1 MTPDQKNQEKPLILA
16 VDDSAE
22 NLHMLVSLLGD
33 DYRVRVAK
41 SGEKAVELAGQL
53 PHPDLILMDVIMPGM
68 NGFEAC
74 EQLKSDEHTKHIP
87 IIFLTALNDV
97 ADETMG
103 LRKGGA
109 DFIIKP
115 INPDIVKARIN
126 VHLALQAE
134 RRKADSLL
142 RVLLPETVIND
153 LIVKGSHKPEIHE
166 HVSILFC
173 DFINF
178 SGITAR
184 LSPEFLIA
192 ELTDIYGNFDE
203 ICEKH
208 GATRIKTIGD
218 AYMAASGLGGDTDHA
233 ERIVNT
239 GFDFISYLKKRNEG
253 AQQQWECR
261 VGVHSGSVISGIIG
275 KTRFSYDIIGVDV
288 NIASRVESAGR
299 NMAVTVTEATM
310 RLLPKDRYA
319 LQSIGTSNLKGTGE
333 FELFVVTGD
342 ARYLSGK
349 QSP

>member
-1 MTPDQKNQEKPLILA
+1 MTPDQKQEKPLILA

-22 NLHMLVSLLGD
+22 NLHVLVSLLGD

-41 SGEKAVELAGQL
+41 SGEKAIELAGQL
-53 PHPDLILMDVIMPGM
+53 PHPDLILMDVVMPGIS
-68 NGFEAC
+68 GFEAC
-74 EQLKSDEHTKHIP
+74 EQLKSDEHTKNIP

-97 ADETMG
+97 ADETTG
-103 LRKGGA
+103 LKKGGA

-142 RVLLPETVIND
+142 RVLLPEAVIDD
-153 LIVKGSHKPEIHE
+153 LIMKGSHKPEIHNN
-166 HVSILFC
+166 VSILFC

-178 SGITAR
+178 SGITTR

-192 ELTDIYGNFDE
+192 ELTDIYGSFDE

-218 AYMAASGLGGDTDHA
+218 AYMAASGLGGDADHA
-233 ERIVNT
+233 ERIVNV
-239 GFDFISYLKKRNEG
+239 GFDFIAYLRKRNET
-253 AQQQWECR
+253 AQQPWECR
-261 VGVHSGSVISGIIG
+261 VGIHSGSVISGIIG

-288 NIASRVESAGR
+288 NIASRVESAGK

-310 RLLPKDRYA
+310 RLLRSERYA
-319 LQSIGTSNLKGTGE
+319 LQSIGATDLKGTGAL
-333 FELFVVTGD
+333 ELFVVEPNS
-342 ARYLSGK
+342 R
-349 QSP
+349 